1 MKNTK
6 TLLESSYDSD
16 KIQVLEGLESVRKNP
31 GMYIGS
37 TDSRGLHHLVYE
49 VVDNAVDEAL
59 AGYCTTVQVTIQKN
73 GAVSVADNGRGIP
86 IDIHEKYKK
95 PGVELVMTTLYSGG
109 KFDGQ
114 AYKVSGGLHGV
125 GVSVVNALSKW
136 LEVRVRRNEKEY
148 HQRYERG
155 KTVTDLKI
163 IGKAKDTGA
172 TVTFLPDKEIF
183 ETTEFDYETIATR
196 LREMA
201 FLNAGLQIE
210 ITDERTEKHEV
221 FRYDGGVSEFVVHI
235 NKNKTALHQ
244 KPIYLQGEKEAV
256 QVEIALQYTD
266 GYTENI
272 YSFANN
278 INTVEGG
285 THLIGFKGALT
296 RVLNDYGHE
305 NKLIEESY
313 SLTGEDSRE
322 GLTAVVS
329 VKVRHPQFEGQTKT
343 KLGNSEVRSITEGI
357 TAEKLHEFFEENPP
371 VAHVIIEKAVLSSKA
386 REAARKAR
394 ELTRRKGL
402 LESSALPG
410 KLADCSSR
418 DPSQSEIYLVEGDS
432 AGGCFSGDT
441 KIALLDGRNIT
452 FKQLIEE
459 DKQGKRNFC
468 YTIKHDGTIG
478 VEEIKNPRVTKKNA
492 EVIKLILDNNEEIIC
507 TPNHPFMTRNGI
519 YKQAKDLTV
528 NDSLMPFIK
537 HVPRKGN
544 RFYEENESIIDKETH
559 STHKITNVVPLHEK
573 IDAYDIEVPHTHNFA
588 LASGIFVHNSAKQ
601 ARDKEFQA
609 ILPLR
614 GKILN
619 VEKARIDKIL
629 KSEEILHLI
638 TAIGTGIA
646 EEFNIE
652 NARYH
657 RIILMT
663 DADVDGEHIRT
674 LLLTFFFRY
683 MRPLIEKG
691 YLYIA
696 QPPLYKMTKGK
707 TVDYAFSEQ
716 ERVQKAKQMGETGL
730 GIQRYKGLGEMN
742 PQQLWE
748 TTMDP
753 DCRLMLQVTI
763 ENAVE
768 ADELFTILMGEAVEP
783 RKVFIEQH
791 AKDVVNLDI

>member
-1 MKNTK
+1 MKDNK
-6 TLLESSYDSD
+6 TVLESSYDSD

-37 TDSRGLHHLVYE
+37 TDVRGLHHLVYE
-49 VVDNAVDEAL
+49 VVDNSIDEAL
-59 AGYCTTVQVTIQKN
+59 AGYCTTVQVIVLKN
-73 GAVSVADNGRGIP
+73 GALSVADNGRGIP
-86 IDIHEKYKK
+86 VDIHEKYKI
-95 PGVELVMTTLYSGG
+95 PGVEVILTMLYSGG

-125 GVSVVNALSKW
+125 GVSCVNALSKW
-136 LEVRVRRNEKEY
+136 LEVKVRRNGKEY
-148 HQRYERG
+148 QQRFEQG
-155 KTVTDLKI
+155 KTVTDLKV
-163 IGKAKDTGA
+163 IGKAKDTGT
-172 TVTFLPDKEIF
+172 TVTFFPDTEIF
-183 ETTEFDYETIATR
+183 ETVEFDYDTIATR

-210 ITDERTEKHEV
+210 ITDERTDKHEA
-221 FRYDGGVSEFVVHI
+221 FRYDGGVSEFVLHI
-235 NKNKTALHQ
+235 NKNKIPLHP
-244 KPIYLQGEKEAV
+244 KPIYLQGEKDGV
-256 QVEIALQYTD
+256 QVEIAMQYTD

-272 YSFANN
+272 HTFANN
-278 INTVEGG
+278 INTIEGG
-285 THLIGFKGALT
+285 THLAGFKGALT
-296 RVLNDYGHE
+296 RVLNDYGKA
-305 NKLIEESY
+305 NKLFDESF
-313 SLTGEDSRE
+313 SLSGEDSRE
-322 GLTAVVS
+322 GITAIIS
-329 VKVRHPQFEGQTKT
+329 VKIRKPQFEGQTKS
-343 KLGNSEVRSITEGI
+343 KLGNSEVRGI
-357 TAEKLHEFFEENPP
+357 VESVTCEKLAEFFEENPP
-371 VAHVIIEKAVLSSKA
+371 VARMIIGKAVLSSKA

-410 KLADCSSR
+410 KLADCSTR

-432 AGGCFSGDT
+432 AVG
-441 KIALLDGRNIT
+441 
-452 FKQLIEE
+452 
-459 DKQGKRNFC
+459 
-468 YTIKHDGTIG
+468 
-478 VEEIKNPRVTKKNA
+478 
-492 EVIKLILDNNEEIIC
+492 
-507 TPNHPFMTRNGI
+507 
-519 YKQAKDLTV
+519 
-528 NDSLMPFIK
+528 
-537 HVPRKGN
+537 
-544 RFYEENESIIDKETH
+544 
-559 STHKITNVVPLHEK
+559 
-573 IDAYDIEVPHTHNFA
+573 
-588 LASGIFVHNSAKQ
+588 SAKQ

-619 VEKARIDKIL
+619 VEKARMDKIL

-696 QPPLYKMTKGK
+696 QPPLYKLTKGK
-707 TVDYAFSEQ
+707 SVDYAFSEQ

-783 RKVFIEQH
+783 RRVFIEQH